1 MKDLLIN
8 SLGGYEPKVCVS
20 TFGRETWR
28 GENGYYA
35 AHTVA
40 NNLPDM
46 KWEIDGDIKNVAEK
60 IVKELE
66 EKGFSCEIRNNLA
79 NEPVIDA
86 IHIETAKAK
95 ERVEQSIAARR
106 KTGEKG
112 FIRFGDVPE
121 DEKSYNYRDGFHE
134 NGVSVYNA
142 LFYPDGKYEI
152 LPENDIQV
160 FGSISFSSRPVFRVW
175 GDVVGT
181 GSDGEP
187 LLRNIYRKQSIDTTK
202 VGGLS

>member
-1 MKDLLIN
+1 MKELLIN

-20 TFGRETWR
+20 VFGRYTYR

-40 NNLPDM
+40 ENLPNM
-46 KWEIDGDIKNVAEK
+46 KWDIDGDIKNVAEK

-66 EKGFSCEIRNNLA
+66 EKGFSCEIRNNVE

-121 DEKSYNYRDGFHE
+121 D
-134 NGVSVYNA
+134 
-142 LFYPDGKYEI
+142 GKYEI
-152 LPENDIQV
+152 IPENDIQV

-202 VGGLS
+202 EY

>member
-1 MKDLLIN
+1 MKTELLKN

-95 ERVEQSIAARR
+95 ERIEQSIAARR

-121 DEKSYNYRDGFHE
+121 KEQSYN
-134 NGVSVYNA
+134 
-142 LFYPDGKYEI
+142 
-152 LPENDIQV
+152 
-160 FGSISFSSRPVFRVW
+160 
-175 GDVVGT
+175 
-181 GSDGEP
+181 
-187 LLRNIYRKQSIDTTK
+187 
-202 VGGLS
+202 

>member
-1 MKDLLIN
+1 MKELLIN

-66 EKGFSCEIRNNLA
+66 ESCQE
-79 NEPVIDA
+79 E
-86 IHIETAKAK
+86 K
-95 ERVEQSIAARR
+95 ERGSRNCESKRTSR
-106 KTGEKG
+106 TKYRGKTKN
-112 FIRFGDVPE
+112 R
-121 DEKSYNYRDGFHE
+121 
-134 NGVSVYNA
+134 
-142 LFYPDGKYEI
+142 
-152 LPENDIQV
+152 
-160 FGSISFSSRPVFRVW
+160 
-175 GDVVGT
+175 
-181 GSDGEP
+181 
-187 LLRNIYRKQSIDTTK
+187 
-202 VGGLS
+202 

>member
-1 MKDLLIN
+1 MKELLIN

-95 ERVEQSIAARR
+95 ERVEQS
-106 KTGEKG
+106 
-112 FIRFGDVPE
+112 
-121 DEKSYNYRDGFHE
+121 
-134 NGVSVYNA
+134 
-142 LFYPDGKYEI
+142 
-152 LPENDIQV
+152 
-160 FGSISFSSRPVFRVW
+160 
-175 GDVVGT
+175 
-181 GSDGEP
+181 
-187 LLRNIYRKQSIDTTK
+187 
-202 VGGLS
+202 

>member
-1 MKDLLIN
+1 MCQYI
-8 SLGGYEPKVCVS
+8 
-20 TFGRETWR
+20 RQRTWR

-106 KTGEKG
+106 KTGRKG
-112 FIRFGDVPE
+112 SYGLEMFLKMKNHTTIGMVSTKTGYLYIMPCFTPTVNTKYFPKMIYRFLGAYHSAVAP
-121 DEKSYNYRDGFHE
+121 Y
-134 NGVSVYNA
+134 SVYGVMLWELVATANRCCVT
-142 LFYPDGKYEI
+142 YT
-152 LPENDIQV
+152 ENN
-160 FGSISFSSRPVFRVW
+160 
-175 GDVVGT
+175 
-181 GSDGEP
+181 P
-187 LLRNIYRKQSIDTTK
+187 LTLQRLEGYHR
-202 VGGLS
+202 

>member
-1 MKDLLIN
+1 MKTELLIN

-20 TFGRETWR
+20 VFGRYTYR

-40 NNLPDM
+40 KNLPDM

-79 NEPVIDA
+79 NEPVIHA

-95 ERVEQSIAARR
+95 EQLEQRIAAKR
-106 KTGEKG
+106 KIAEKG

-121 DEKSYNYRDGFHE
+121 DEKSYNYRDGFYE
-134 NGVSVYNA
+134 KGVSVYNA

-152 LPENDIQV
+152 IPENDIQV
-160 FGSISFSSRPVFRVW
+160 FGSISFGSRPAFRVW

-187 LLRNIYRKQSIDTTK
+187 LLRNVYKKQSIDNENE
-202 VGGLS
+202 

>member
-1 MKDLLIN
+1 MTTTYLRGIIESRNEGNLKKERKIFMKTELLIN
-8 SLGGYEPKVCVS
+8 SLGGYEHKVCVS
-20 TFGRETWR
+20 VFGRYTYR

-40 NNLPDM
+40 ENLPNM
-46 KWEIDGDIKNVAEK
+46 KWDIDGDIKNVAEK

-66 EKGFSCEIRNNLA
+66 EKGFSCEIRNNVE

-121 DEKSYNYRDGFHE
+121 DEKSYNYRDEFYE
-134 NGVSVYNA
+134 DGVSVYNA
-142 LFYPDGKYEI
+142 LF
-152 LPENDIQV
+152 
-160 FGSISFSSRPVFRVW
+160 
-175 GDVVGT
+175 
-181 GSDGEP
+181 
-187 LLRNIYRKQSIDTTK
+187 
-202 VGGLS
+202 